1 MPKQT
6 LVFESPVQLSVQ
18 NSMLKIAYKDDPD
31 NVTLR
36 AIEDIAIILI
46 DNHSASLTTPL
57 IGKLAE
63 QNVAVVFCNEKHM
76 PSSMLMNLDANTLQ
90 EKYFRLQLDAPL
102 PLKKQMW
109 KNVVEAKIKNQ
120 ALHLKSLGKK
130 HDKLLKYAT
139 GVLSGDSSNRE
150 GLAAQYYWR
159 ELFGKE
165 FIRDRFGEHPNDF
178 LNYGY
183 TLLRAATARA
193 LMASGL
199 LPSLGIFHRNYYDA
213 FPLADDIMEPYRPF
227 IDQIAYKLHAT
238 TKKKLD
244 KEVKT
249 SFLEL
254 FYTNIPFGEQMV
266 QLGTC
271 LTYTTASV
279 AKFFMGETKNIA
291 YPRVSC
297 GS

>member
-18 NSMLKIAYKDDPD
+18 NSMLKIAYKDNPD

-57 IGKLAE
+57 ISKLAE

-90 EKYFRLQLDAPL
+90 EKYFRLQLDASQ

-150 GLAAQYYWR
+150 GLAAQCYWR
-159 ELFGKE
+159 EHVAK
-165 FIRDRFGEHPNDF
+165 
-178 LNYGY
+178 
-183 TLLRAATARA
+183 
-193 LMASGL
+193 
-199 LPSLGIFHRNYYDA
+199 
-213 FPLADDIMEPYRPF
+213 
-227 IDQIAYKLHAT
+227 
-238 TKKKLD
+238 KKKLD
-244 KEVKT
+244 KEVKA

-254 FYTNIPFGEQMV
+254 LYTNIPFGEQMV

-291 YPRVSC
+291 YPRVAC

>member
-1 MPKQT
+1 MSTSCSLIHKYTQQKEKHAQT
-6 LVFESPVQLSVQ
+6 DSRIRKPRPAFGA
-18 NSMLKIAYKDDPD
+18 K
-31 NVTLR
+31 
-36 AIEDIAIILI
+36 ILI

-109 KNVVEAKIKNQ
+109 KNIVEAKIKNQ

-150 GLAAQYYWR
+150 GLAAQCYWR

-238 TKKKLD
+238 KKKKLD
-244 KEVKT
+244 KEVKA